1 MRLGVAEG
9 PVPHDPA
16 QVDERLGA
24 KLRELGVDGVF
35 AHFGY
40 GSGAAPDDVDHAVF
54 ERARDLLQMHGVRVV
69 QSWGWDVNFVHPDR
83 DVRARHLDRFRSALT
98 IAELLGADG
107 VTMGCGSHNPRGLY
121 WPHPEN
127 HTTQSQARLV
137 ASLKEAGAM
146 AEQRGLVIALE
157 NHVMTTLDSPERV
170 RDVLSSVDSPAVRL
184 NVDPVNFVSDLE
196 ALWNSTDLVNRI
208 FDCIGEYAVCGHVK
222 DVYAEDRLV
231 VHISETFA
239 GDGEFDLHTFL
250 RRFEATLPDG
260 YLFLEH
266 LPEELLPRAKR
277 HIDMVLA
284 ELGIRVRT
292 S

>member
-40 GSGAAPDDVDHAVF
+40 GSGATPDDVDHAVF

-107 VTMGCGSHNPRGLY
+107 VTMDAAATTRGGSTGRTPR
-121 WPHPEN
+121 
-127 HTTQSQARLV
+127 TTPRN
-137 ASLKEAGAM
+137 
-146 AEQRGLVIALE
+146 RRRAL
-157 NHVMTTLDSPERV
+157 
-170 RDVLSSVDSPAVRL
+170 SPASRRRARW
-184 NVDPVNFVSDLE
+184 PSSAVS
-196 ALWNSTDLVNRI
+196 
-208 FDCIGEYAVCGHVK
+208 
-222 DVYAEDRLV
+222 
-231 VHISETFA
+231 
-239 GDGEFDLHTFL
+239 
-250 RRFEATLPDG
+250 
-260 YLFLEH
+260 
-266 LPEELLPRAKR
+266 
-277 HIDMVLA
+277 
-284 ELGIRVRT
+284 
-292 S
+292 